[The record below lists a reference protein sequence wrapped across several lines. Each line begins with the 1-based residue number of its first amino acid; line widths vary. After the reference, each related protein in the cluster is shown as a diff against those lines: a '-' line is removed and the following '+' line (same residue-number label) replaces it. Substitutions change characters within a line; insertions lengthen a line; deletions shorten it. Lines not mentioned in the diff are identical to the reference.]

1 MMNSD
6 LPDLL
11 AARAA
16 GEDAPD
22 IDPAEVDR
30 RLSESQAARDELD
43 GLTGLV
49 SLLRAQQGAPDA
61 RRLAQLDLALDRQTR
76 PSPWPRRLAM
86 AAAVLL
92 TVGLLVSGLYWD
104 LRLRS
109 HRTPAV
115 AVTPKVPSHSS
126 PQPPAPHAWLEQ
138 LVTDVHVAPPDSGRQ
153 YARFR
158 GWRPVRHQGPARQ
171 EVRPRSAETRE
182 TPEKGLHCPAMGS
195 WLGLARRP
203 ALPDCV

>member
-61 RRLAQLDLALDRQTR
+61 
-76 PSPWPRRLAM
+76 RRLAM